1 MIRENKYG
9 YKVCY
14 IEKGCKKMMRYI
26 VTNSLMLAEMELR
39 YFETNPQYE
48 RKTNRKLNNPTWY
61 IVPVKTYME
70 YKRLWRDCPF

>member
-1 MIRENKYG
+1 MEKANKYG

-39 YFETNPQYE
+39 YFQIHPQFE
-48 RKTNRKLNNPTWY
+48 RNTNRKLISPTWY
-61 IVPVKTYME
+61 TITIKTYAE
-70 YKRLWRDCPF
+70 YKRLWRGCPF